1 MQAYFLLLS
10 PAASGA
16 FYSCLYQGFNAYG
29 MASSAK
35 DKDGR
40 DGQKKS
46 GERKKK
52 NPKKT
57 WEALTENITAQLDEL
72 ET

>member
-1 MQAYFLLLS
+1 
-10 PAASGA
+10 
-16 FYSCLYQGFNAYG
+16 

-46 GERKKK
+46 EEREKK

-57 WEALTENITAQLDEL
+57 LEALTENITAQLDEL
-72 ET
+72 DNSDERRDEETV